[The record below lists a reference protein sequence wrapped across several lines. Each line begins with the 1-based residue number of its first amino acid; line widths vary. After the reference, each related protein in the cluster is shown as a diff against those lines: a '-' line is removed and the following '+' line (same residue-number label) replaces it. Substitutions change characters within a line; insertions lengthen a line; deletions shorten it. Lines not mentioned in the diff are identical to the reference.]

1 MKGPAEG
8 DKVLGGNR
16 GQIFQTSQAF
26 VKIATFTSTVTLTLS
41 EMGRVKRLELRV
53 RLTFQRLNLDILRIQ
68 GRAEK
73 LGDQKEDLC

>member
-16 GQIFQTSQAF
+16 GQIFQASQAF
-26 VKIATFTSTVTLTLS
+26 VKIATFASTVTLTLS
-41 EMGRVKRLELRV
+41 EMGRVKCLEL
-53 RLTFQRLNLDILRIQ
+53 FQMLNLDILRIQ